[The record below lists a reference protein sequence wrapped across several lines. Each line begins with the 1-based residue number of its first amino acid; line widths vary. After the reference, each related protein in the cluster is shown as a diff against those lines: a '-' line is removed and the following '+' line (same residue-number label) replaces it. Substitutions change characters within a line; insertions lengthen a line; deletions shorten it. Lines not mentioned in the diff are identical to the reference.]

1 MYGRKVSALQDKID
15 LSLRR
20 LEKAADC
27 LNDSRNLIRSGG
39 YKSSANRSYYAVFH
53 AIRAV
58 LAFNDFDSKK
68 HSGVI
73 SEFRKLYIKTGVF
86 DDEISKIIGRQF
98 DLRSLS
104 DYDDFFDISK
114 ENAENAFREAEFV
127 LSEIKKYLSV
137 IFSAE

>member
-1 MYGRKVSALQDKID
+1 MSALQDKID

-86 DDEISKIIGRQF
+86 GDEISKIIGRQF

>member
-86 DDEISKIIGRQF
+86 GDEISKIIGRQF